1 MRAKDRWPEGCE
13 LSGGQLQLGPQEG
26 LSGFREGLSAT
37 DDRRDGVEVQLGRI
51 DGTFVPSFRGRR
63 AASGLS
69 FRYRCAARAFAVESG
84 VGKPPPGPTDCLPGW
99 LRAAPGAERD
109 WVVLWCA

>member
-13 LSGGQLQLGPQEG
+13 LNGGQLQVGPQEG
-26 LSGFREGLSAT
+26 LSAFPEGLSAT
-37 DDRRDGVEVQLGRI
+37 DDRSDSVEVRLGSI
-51 DGTFVPSFRGRR
+51 DGTFVPSLRGRR

-84 VGKPPPGPTDCLPGW
+84 VGKPPPCPTDCPPGW
-99 LRAAPGAERD
+99 LRATLGA
-109 WVVLWCA
+109 